1 MIRIVTIGCSK
12 DKDNTV
18 RGCLLLCHILMNLY
32 TQTLSEFDVP
42 PYPPSRDI
50 REDMTSERKRHA
62 TRAFRRVLGKDQLT
76 MCNMV
81 VKTTRNF
88 LTSSVE

>member
-1 MIRIVTIGCSK
+1 MIRIVTIGCNK

-18 RGCLLLCHILMNLY
+18 RGCLLLCHILMNLC
-32 TQTLSEFDVP
+32 TRKLSEFDVP

-50 REDMTSERKRHA
+50 RQDMTSERKRYA
-62 TRAFRRVLGKDQLT
+62 TRAFRWGLGKDQVT

-81 VKTTRNF
+81 VKTT
-88 LTSSVE
+88 

>member
-1 MIRIVTIGCSK
+1 MIRIVTIGCNK

-18 RGCLLLCHILMNLY
+18 RGCLLLCHILMKLC
-32 TQTLSEFDVP
+32 TRTLSEFDVP

-50 REDMTSERKRHA
+50 RQDMTSERKRYA
-62 TRAFRRVLGKDQLT
+62 TRAFIWGLGKDQVT

-81 VKTTRNF
+81 VKTT
-88 LTSSVE
+88 